1 MTRTPLAQA
10 PPAPQDAPQPAA
22 GAAPSPAL
30 HVGIERVT
38 LHGFTAAQERRFTR
52 SLAASLAE
60 MTAAHRDHDWRSL
73 GPVARIRRLDAG
85 ELRPGESAEGA
96 ARHVARAL
104 FAQLTGRGTG
114 ARHG

>member
-1 MTRTPLAQA
+1 MTRTPQA
-10 PPAPQDAPQPAA
+10 PEAPQAAPQPAA
-22 GAAPSPAL
+22 GAAPAPGL
-30 HVGIERVT
+30 HLGIERVT

-52 SLAASLAE
+52 ALAANLAA
-60 MTAAHRDHDWRSL
+60 MAAAHHDHDWHAL

-104 FAQLTGRGTG
+104 FAELTGRSRG